1 MVKRILK
8 SDGIIF
14 TLLALVTGLILV
26 FTGNPS
32 SEAAAAPA
40 KQIVW
45 RMDFYLPAQDPETI
59 MLKQACDDILEFT
72 EGRLKID
79 VYPSFSLKL
88 NPGTQLSNIRD
99 GLCEAACMTVQA
111 LEGQE
116 ASLAVTEAAG
126 VWPSKENQAKAVDA
140 LVPFKRKLYSEVW
153 KSQYVATKMMTVQ
166 TNGIF
171 SAKNPIKTLDDLK
184 SFKMR
189 VPSRRQQEP
198 FKAIGA
204 APQTMPSGEVY
215 MALKTG
221 VLDGAS
227 SGSRILIYQKWA
239 EVVKYGLEGFLAE
252 ANAQDVVV
260 NQKAW
265 DSIPNDVKEI
275 VTMVFQALG
284 EKQRAMTVMP
294 GLSSHW
300 RRQCEALGVQYFDLS
315 PQEHNKI
322 EEAFSKQWYSDLE
335 KANPRTKEAWDIVK
349 QFTILKK

>member
-1 MVKRILK
+1 MGKRIVNYV
-8 SDGIIF
+8 GII
-14 TLLALVTGLILV
+14 LVIGLFAGGFMPGI
-26 FTGNPS
+26 NNMPS
-32 SEAAAAPA
+32 ASAAQAPA
-40 KQIVW
+40 NQIVW
-45 RMDFYLPAQDPETI
+45 RMDFYLPAQDLETI
-59 MLKQACDDILEFT
+59 LLQQACNDILEFT
-72 EGRLKID
+72 GGRLKIE

-116 ASLAVTEAAG
+116 ASLAVTEAGG
-126 VWPSKENQAKAVDA
+126 VWRGKEDQAKAVDA
-140 LVPFKRKLYSEVW
+140 LIPFKKKLYSEVW
-153 KSQYVATKMMTVQ
+153 KSQYIATKMMTVQ

-171 SAKNPIKTLDDLK
+171 SIKNPIKTLDDLK
-184 SFKMR
+184 GFKMR

-198 FKAIGA
+198 FKALGA

-239 EVVKYGLEGFLAE
+239 EVVKYGVEGWIAE

-265 DSIPNDVKEI
+265 DAIPNDVKEI

-284 EKQRAMTVMP
+284 QRQRVMATLP
-294 GLSSHW
+294 GMSNHW
-300 RRQCEALGVQYFDLS
+300 RRQCEAQGVQYFDLS
-315 PQEHNKI
+315 PQDHTKI
-322 EEAFSKQWYSDLE
+322 EEVFAKQWYSDLE
-335 KANPRTKEAWDIVK
+335 KANPRTKEAWEIVK
-349 QFTILKK
+349 QFTMPKK

>member
-1 MVKRILK
+1 MDTRVRRLTGMIFLPWVMVM
-8 SDGIIF
+8 
-14 TLLALVTGLILV
+14 GLILAA
-26 FTGNPS
+26 TGPVG
-32 SEAAAAPA
+32 AASAPA
-40 KQIVW
+40 PANQIVW
-45 RMDFYLPAQDPETI
+45 RMDFYLPAQDLETV
-59 MLKQACDDILEFT
+59 LLQQACNDILEFT
-72 EGRLKID
+72 AGRLKINI
-79 VYPSFSLKL
+79 YPSFSLKL

-116 ASLAVTEAAG
+116 ASFAVTEAAG
-126 VWPSKENQAKAVDA
+126 VWGSKEDQAKAVDA
-140 LVPFKRKLYSEVW
+140 LIPFKKKVYSEIW
-153 KSQYVATKMMTVQ
+153 KSHYVATKMMTVQ

-171 SAKNPIKTLDDLK
+171 SAKNPIKTINDLK
-184 SFKMR
+184 GFKMR
-189 VPSRRQQEP
+189 VPSRRHQEP
-198 FKAIGA
+198 FKSIGA

-239 EVVKYGLEGFLAE
+239 EVVKYGLEGWVAE

-265 DSIPNDVKEI
+265 DAIPNDVKEI
-275 VTMVFQALG
+275 VTMVFTALG
-284 EKQRAMTVMP
+284 QKQRAMAVMP
-294 GLSSHW
+294 GMSNHW

-315 PQEHNKI
+315 PQDRTKF
-322 EEAFSKQWYSDLE
+322 EEVFSKQWYNDLE
-335 KANPRTKEAWDIVK
+335 KANPRTKEAWDAVK